1 MREEARL
8 KGKELQDI
16 HVGVLKIFGG
26 LNRVD
31 LKMDDDITDFS
42 YKKCLG
48 KTAYI
53 STKVLSDDSPIRI
66 DNVKFIS
73 DIRESDLYES
83 LNLVVKL
90 DKNIKQTDEIA
101 LNHLLWMNGIESVF
115 RDLLDDEE
123 PVRRIQSVADA
134 LVFYHEC
141 LGKGRA
147 MENNSYNIATSKERT
162 SLVVTYIGNYLFDIH
177 LERTINYIDLDG
189 FDIEQEEV
197 EKKSLFS
204 FLKRDNDRLPAPKP
218 IEKKSKPLFGSKKSD
233 TDDFKDAVIAEPS
246 FEKVDKIKKAL
257 DLKQQREMERERE
270 KEIIKEEPVEKPARK
285 NPPYTIESIDESVLA
300 QVQRVKEKRRAKELE
315 MEQEQVKIE
324 EKENTMMF
332 DKREYIDNEFDINAL
347 EEDDIIDDNENEID
361 LKDYFV

>member
-31 LKMDDDITDFS
+31 LKMDEDQTNFS
-42 YKKCLG
+42 YKKCIG
-48 KTAYI
+48 KTVYV

-73 DIRESDLYES
+73 DIRENDLYES
-83 LNLVVKL
+83 LNLVVRL
-90 DKNIKQTDEIA
+90 DRNMKQTDEIA

-123 PVRRIQSVADA
+123 PVKRIQSVADI

-141 LGKGRA
+141 LGKGRF

-177 LERTINYIDLDG
+177 LERNIDYSELG
-189 FDIEQEEV
+189 NFELEQIET
-197 EKKSLFS
+197 EKKNFFS
-204 FLKRDNDRLPAPKP
+204 FLRRDTPRLPAPQSVDKKAKSLFPNRKP
-218 IEKKSKPLFGSKKSD
+218 VI
-233 TDDFKDAVIAEPS
+233 DDFDNAVIAEPNI
-246 FEKVDKIKKAL
+246 EKVDKIKKAL
-257 DLKQQREMERERE
+257 DLKQQRERERE
-270 KEIIKEEPVEKPARK
+270 KEIIKEEPIERPVRK
-285 NPPYTIESIDESVLA
+285 DPPYTIESIDESVLA

-315 MEQEQVKIE
+315 MEQEQNRLE
-324 EKENTMMF
+324 EKEHTMTF
-332 DKREYIDNEFDINAL
+332 NREDYIDEVQDFSAL
-347 EEDDIIDDNENEID
+347 DEDDIIDDSENEVD
-361 LKDYFV
+361 LKDYFL